1 MKSILILLLA
11 CCLTLPAY
19 AGPPRNKDKGA
30 EVQGSHRL
38 RELRLRQA
46 LKNGDISPQEANQL
60 RQARKAQHKERQ
72 NERQNERRQGM
83 EKREKWQKGSQQEF
97 WREQRRQ
104 SQRGADDD

>member
-72 NERQNERRQGM
+72 NERRQGM

>member
-11 CCLTLPAY
+11 CCFTLPAY
-19 AGPPRNKDKGA
+19 AGPPRHKDKGA
-30 EVQGSHRL
+30 EIQGSHRL

-60 RQARKAQHKERQ
+60 RQARKEQRKERQ
-72 NERQNERRQGM
+72 GDRRQGM

>member
-60 RQARKAQHKERQ
+60 RQARKAQRK
-72 NERQNERRQGM
+72 ERQNERRQGM

>member
-1 MKSILILLLA
+1 MKFILTLLLA
-11 CCLTLPAY
+11 CCLTLPAH
-19 AGPPRNKDKGA
+19 AGPPRHKDKGA

-46 LKNGDISPQEANQL
+46 LKNGDISPQEAHQL
-60 RQARKAQHKERQ
+60 RQGRKKQREER
-72 NERQNERRQGM
+72 RDDRRQGM
-83 EKREKWQKGSQQEF
+83 EKREKWQKGSQHEF